1 MDANS
6 LRYVLIAIA
15 GSIAVSVNVP
25 WSHTARSL
33 ARCLTALT
41 APSHPGDARSS
52 WRAARQPLGHLPWP
66 DIARGRAEV
75 FAVVPVAG
83 TRRYAVSKARIPR

>member
-15 GSIAVSVNVP
+15 GSIAVSLNVP
-25 WSHTARSL
+25 WSHTARSM
-33 ARCLTALT
+33 ARCLSALT

-66 DIARGRAEV
+66 DMSRGQGAV
-75 FAVVPVAG
+75 FAVIPVAG
-83 TRRYAVSKARIPR
+83 TRRYTVSKARIQR

>member
-6 LRYVLIAIA
+6 IRYVLIAIA
-15 GSIAVSVNVP
+15 GSIAISLNVP

-33 ARCLTALT
+33 ARCLGALT
-41 APSHPGDARSS
+41 APTHPGDVRGS
-52 WRAARQPLGHLPWP
+52 WRAAGQPLGRLPWP

-83 TRRYAVSKARIPR
+83 TRRYSVSKARIPS